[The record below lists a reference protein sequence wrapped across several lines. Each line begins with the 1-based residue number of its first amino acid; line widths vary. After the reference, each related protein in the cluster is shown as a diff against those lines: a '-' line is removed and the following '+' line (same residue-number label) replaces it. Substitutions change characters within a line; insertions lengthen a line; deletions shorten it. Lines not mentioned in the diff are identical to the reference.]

1 MNRLMWVCAAALAA
15 SPVAAWELDSSDA
28 KKAWSYTAFQADKT
42 GGVEL
47 QFFCDHNYP
56 NDIQMLLFTAVDAQE
71 GDKERPGVAVSVVV
85 NGTSFDDL
93 NGYCDAVEGER
104 TVVVDTLEESRLRQ
118 VLATARGA
126 TQPLQILYDGRS
138 QRFGIDGIVETLDR
152 FVGGCER
159 S

>member
-1 MNRLMWVCAAALAA
+1 MHRLMWVYAAVLAT
-15 SPVAAWELDSSDA
+15 SPVAARELDSSDT
-28 KKAWSYTAFQADKT
+28 KKARSYTAFQTDKT

-56 NDIQMLLFTAVDAQE
+56 GDIQMLVFTDVDAEE
-71 GDKERPGVAVSVVV
+71 GDKERPSSAVSIVV

-93 NGYCDAVEGER
+93 NGYYDAVEGER
-104 TVVVDTLEESRLRQ
+104 IVVVDTLEESRLRQ

-138 QRFGIDGIVETLDR
+138 QRFGIDGIVETLDS

>member
-1 MNRLMWVCAAALAA
+1 
-15 SPVAAWELDSSDA
+15 
-28 KKAWSYTAFQADKT
+28 
-42 GGVEL
+42 
-47 QFFCDHNYP
+47 
-56 NDIQMLLFTAVDAQE
+56 
-71 GDKERPGVAVSVVV
+71 
-85 NGTSFDDL
+85 
-93 NGYCDAVEGER
+93 VEGER